1 MYTNIHNIRNI
12 HNSGCPRDAAADP
25 ADEPGQLAAQL
36 RLVRLPARSRDQDQ
50 AQVTEFTHL
59 SGDKQ
64 CTFLLFSF
72 SYSGYVEGWR
82 DDLMTFSFV
91 LCLLSNVSYEFMK
104 LWIM

>member
-1 MYTNIHNIRNI
+1 MMAIIINAHQY
-12 HNSGCPRDAAADP
+12 SQYSQYSQYCAGCPRDAAADP
-25 ADEPGQLAAQL
+25 ADEPGQLAAEL

-72 SYSGYVEGWR
+72 SYSGYVEG
-82 DDLMTFSFV
+82 
-91 LCLLSNVSYEFMK
+91 
-104 LWIM
+104 